1 MNKVFNGR
9 PILEGQP
16 NFRSL
21 DGIPAAGGRK
31 IRKNMIYRSGNL
43 SNLSASDILLL
54 ENAGLALV
62 IDFRSDRELESHP
75 TVVIPSVR
83 KTIRI
88 VIPDEARDQA
98 MEYLD
103 NNNAEGLENILV
115 TDYRRMIRNESERFS
130 LFFRT
135 LENTS
140 DLPLVYHCAAGK
152 DRTGLA
158 TVMLLSALGVDHE
171 LVRQDYFLS
180 NLRLRNFADKLV
192 AKITED
198 GRNGEIIRPM
208 MEVRR
213 EYLDAA
219 IDEIEILAGS
229 MENYLTDV
237 LLVDSE
243 LLKSKYL
250 E

>member
-1 MNKVFNGR
+1 MVKNIPQNF
-9 PILEGQP
+9 ILIP
-16 NFRSL
+16 NF
-21 DGIPAAGGRK
+21 
-31 IRKNMIYRSGNL
+31 
-43 SNLSASDILLL
+43 
-54 ENAGLALV
+54 
-62 IDFRSDRELESHP
+62 
-75 TVVIPSVR
+75 
-83 KTIRI
+83 
-88 VIPDEARDQA
+88 
-98 MEYLD
+98 
-103 NNNAEGLENILV
+103 
-115 TDYRRMIRNESERFS
+115 
-130 LFFRT
+130 
-135 LENTS
+135 
-140 DLPLVYHCAAGK
+140 
-152 DRTGLA
+152 
-158 TVMLLSALGVDHE
+158 
-171 LVRQDYFLS
+171 
-180 NLRLRNFADKLV
+180 RLRNFADKLV